1 MNRCSLLWSQL
12 SSYVSL
18 IMNMGWGC
26 FIDCAIF
33 TVPCS
38 FFMLYLLLIP
48 HDLYVY
54 IVVDTSLY
62 SYTLPIDMYL
72 DIILTLSFQP
82 LLPGFKLI
90 ISCHVMCHVIMVTCL
105 FIIQKIKIKS
115 RKIDK
120 KKRLKLKHTMT
131 GDIIHYN
138 SCRLTYIRNFTEF
151 SYINQYKVPLLS

>member
-12 SSYVSL
+12 SSYVTL

-48 HDLYVY
+48 HVY

-62 SYTLPIDMYL
+62 SYTLPIHMYL
-72 DIILTLSFQP
+72 DIILTSSFQP
-82 LLPGFKLI
+82 LLL
-90 ISCHVMCHVIMVTCL
+90 SSRLTTSYHVMCHVVMVTCL
-105 FIIQKIKIKS
+105 FIIQKSKLKSKKTKRKIKS

-120 KKRLKLKHTMT
+120 KKRK
-131 GDIIHYN
+131 D
-138 SCRLTYIRNFTEF
+138 
-151 SYINQYKVPLLS
+151 